1 MRTTVYVL
9 LAGMV
14 GAGCISS
21 AAARPVETSGR
32 SAGVA
37 AELAAASP
45 DSVTL
50 CGVRDGRLVR
60 LAGEV
65 SGITGDTLVAGQP
78 LAEALPSHL
87 PPYAG
92 KTEWYQTF
100 QPIFVNKRRY
110 PTEGHPPRHLLPEQL
125 DPDPVTFH
133 NGIPVFVEA
142 GAREFEGWGGYFYV
156 LLSPDCLFQ
165 PYLLAI

>member
-1 MRTTVYVL
+1 MTTYVL

-14 GAGCISS
+14 GAECISS
-21 AAARPVETSGR
+21 VGALPDER
-32 SAGVA
+32 SEKPAGTAVAVAGVP
-37 AELAAASP
+37 P

-60 LAGEV
+60 VAGEV
-65 SGITGDTLVAGQP
+65 SAVTGDTLVAGRP
-78 LAEALPSHL
+78 IADALPSHL

-92 KTEWYQTF
+92 STEWYRTL
-100 QPIFVNKRRY
+100 QPIIVNERWY
-110 PTEGHPPRHLLPEQL
+110 PTEGYLPRHLRPEEL
-125 DPDPVTFH
+125 DPDPVTLH

-142 GAREFEGWGGYFYV
+142 GASAFEGSGGYFYV

>member
-1 MRTTVYVL
+1 MRAAYVL
-9 LAGMV
+9 LAGMLVSGCTSGARPRSVV
-14 GAGCISS
+14 GPRDNAPAAVER
-21 AAARPVETSGR
+21 AAAP
-32 SAGVA
+32 
-37 AELAAASP
+37 P
-45 DSVTL
+45 DSATL

-60 LAGEV
+60 LVGEV

-78 LAEALPSHL
+78 IADALPSHL

-92 KTEWYQTF
+92 GTEWYRTF
-100 QPIFVNKRRY
+100 QPIIVNQRRY
-110 PTEGHPPRHLLPEQL
+110 PTEGHPPRHLRPEEL
-125 DPDPVTFH
+125 NPDPVTLH

-142 GAREFEGWGGYFYV
+142 GVTASNGWGGYFYV